1 LTDAQPAGGSAWSGS
16 YRDVLKFDAF
26 RWLWMAILF
35 SRAGDA
41 IARIAMPLLVY
52 DKTHSSGLLGA
63 IFVVE
68 YAPRFLTSPVA
79 GLLAD
84 RVDRRNL
91 MMFAAVLRASAV
103 AVLPFAGQVWQIAV
117 LAAIVAV
124 GTALS
129 IPPEFA
135 ALPTTVPS
143 GLLVPAL
150 SLTQVTNSTMR
161 VIGPAIGAGL
171 ISGIGPKAAFW
182 TEAVCFILA
191 IGVLTQLVL
200 PKTIPPVRR
209 LGESLLSGARKEI
222 ALGIR
227 TCWNTP
233 IVRGVI
239 AVESL
244 FQVIGAA
251 AAIAGLVY
259 TKETLDLGD
268 SAGLAYGLLS
278 AMLSAGAI
286 IGALAARRVE
296 RRYGRPVLMT
306 AGYLGPLALAPAIF
320 HPPLIVLL
328 GCWFVFGFTD
338 AWAVIGYQAYLA
350 QSVADELR
358 GRVYSTWDATVTLA
372 ALLAFGALGWIT
384 ARIGAPLTLFGSAI
398 LVGLGGPFILFASG
412 ALADVLKSDAA
423 PAPEAV

>member
-1 LTDAQPAGGSAWSGS
+1 MVSAESAGDAAWSGS
-16 YRDVLKFDAF
+16 YRDVLKYDAF
-26 RWLWMAILF
+26 RWLWIAILF
-35 SRAGDA
+35 SRVGDA

-68 YAPRFLTSPVA
+68 FAPRFLTSPIA

-84 RVDRRNL
+84 RVDRRRL
-91 MMFAAVLRASAV
+91 MMFA

-129 IPPEFA
+129 IPPEMA

-161 VIGPAIGAGL
+161 VIGPALGAGL

-182 TEAVCFILA
+182 TEAICFGLA
-191 IGVLTQLVL
+191 IVALSRLVL
-200 PKTIPPVRR
+200 PRTITPLRH

-227 TCWNTP
+227 TCWRTP

-244 FQVIGAA
+244 FQIIGAA
-251 AAIAGLVY
+251 TAIAGLVY

-268 SAGLAYGLLS
+268 RAGFAYGLLS
-278 AMLSAGAI
+278 VMLSAGAI
-286 IGALAARRVE
+286 VGALIARRVE
-296 RRYGRPVLMT
+296 RRYGRPMLMT
-306 AGYLGPLALAPAIF
+306 IGYLGPLALAPAIF
-320 HPPLIVLL
+320 HPPLVVLL
-328 GCWFVFGFTD
+328 GCWFIFGFTD

-350 QSVADELR
+350 QSVADDLR

-372 ALLAFGALGWIT
+372 ALIAYGALGWIT
-384 ARIGAPLTLFGSAI
+384 THAGAPMTLFGSAL
-398 LVGLGGPFILFASG
+398 LVGLGGPFILYASG
-412 ALADVLKSDAA
+412 AIADVLKSDAV
-423 PAPEAV
+423 PAPEAA